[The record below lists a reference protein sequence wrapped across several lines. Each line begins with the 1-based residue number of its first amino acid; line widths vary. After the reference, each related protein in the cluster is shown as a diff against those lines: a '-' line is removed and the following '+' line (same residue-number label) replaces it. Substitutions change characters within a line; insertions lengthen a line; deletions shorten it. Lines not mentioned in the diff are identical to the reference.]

1 VMKAGHFVLR
11 KAVARRWWGRMSKKG
26 KREESSDEES
36 SEDEL
41 SDDESS
47 DEESSDEPEDE
58 VIGVE
63 AGLDLSDKESEEEE
77 IGVEMDSDSDSKEEE
92 SITTTKTSLPL
103 PPALK
108 TKDVPKTKG
117 VKDGVEREGAE
128 SWVDGVIG
136 CKVGVA
142 SWLEEGQSEE
152 AAVKTGGDVQCEEDA
167 VLKKGDAARA
177 ESGVDET
184 VGSGVGAVNWLVKE
198 RGAEVS
204 TEGGGVRC
212 DKEIALERTEEGDML
227 RDMEGV
233 GQRGVEDE
241 GTKKSDEEQSK
252 IREGRKTSK
261 LRGKL
266 TKKDKRQLLQGIDK
280 VFSRDNGLRRRH
292 RWKRHQQIVEDLEK
306 RWELSKR
313 SRDLRRHLQ
322 SRRRYVAPQIGSAL
336 ACFLSPLHMEIKD
349 RKEIEG
355 VDEQEKG

>member
-1 VMKAGHFVLR
+1 MKAGHFVLK

-63 AGLDLSDKESEEEE
+63 AGSDLSDKESEEEV
-77 IGVEMDSDSDSKEEE
+77 IGVEMDSDSDSEEEE

-108 TKDVPKTKG
+108 TKDVPKTKR

-128 SWVDGVIG
+128 SWVNRVIG
-136 CKVGVA
+136 CKVEVA

-177 ESGVDET
+177 ESDVDET
-184 VGSGVGAVNWLVKE
+184 VSSGVGAVSWLVKE

-212 DKEIALERTEEGDML
+212 DKEIALERIEEGGKKTVIN
-227 RDMEGV
+227 EG
-233 GQRGVEDE
+233 GDILCEEDVVL
-241 GTKKSDEEQSK
+241 EES
-252 IREGRKTSK
+252 
-261 LRGKL
+261 GKEAE
-266 TKKDKRQLLQGIDK
+266 
-280 VFSRDNGLRRRH
+280 H
-292 RWKRHQQIVEDLEK
+292 
-306 RWELSKR
+306 
-313 SRDLRRHLQ
+313 
-322 SRRRYVAPQIGSAL
+322 
-336 ACFLSPLHMEIKD
+336 
-349 RKEIEG
+349 G
-355 VDEQEKG
+355 VDGVVGSGVWVADWQVEEKKMGVLDTREDALKGEKGTISLAQARDAVPGPNCMLKSLWG

>member
-1 VMKAGHFVLR
+1 
-11 KAVARRWWGRMSKKG
+11 
-26 KREESSDEES
+26 
-36 SEDEL
+36 L

-47 DEESSDEPEDE
+47 DEESSNEPEDE

-63 AGLDLSDKESEEEE
+63 AGSDLSDEESEDEV

-117 VKDGVEREGAE
+117 VKDEVEREEAE

-152 AAVKTGGDVQCEEDA
+152 AAVKTGGDVQCKEDA
-167 VLKKGDAARA
+167 VLKKGDVARV

-184 VGSGVGAVNWLVKE
+184 VGSGVGAVSWLVKE
-198 RGAEVS
+198 RGAEVL

-212 DKEIALERTEEGDML
+212 DKEIALERTEEGGEKTAINEGGNILCAEEVILEESGKEAEHGVDGVVGSGVWVADWQVKEKKMGIPDTGEDVRHNEEVALERTEEGDML

-266 TKKDKRQLLQGIDK
+266 TKKDKRQLLQGMNK
-280 VFSRDNGLRRRH
+280 VFSRGNGLRRRH
-292 RWKRHQQIVEDLEK
+292 HWKRHQQIVEDLEK
-306 RWELSKR
+306 
-313 SRDLRRHLQ
+313 
-322 SRRRYVAPQIGSAL
+322 
-336 ACFLSPLHMEIKD
+336 
-349 RKEIEG
+349 
-355 VDEQEKG
+355 

>member
-1 VMKAGHFVLR
+1 MKAGHFVLR

-47 DEESSDEPEDE
+47 DEESSNEPEDE

-63 AGLDLSDKESEEEE
+63 AGSDLSDEESEDEV
-77 IGVEMDSDSDSKEEE
+77 IGVEMDSDSDSEEEE

-108 TKDVPKTKG
+108 IKDVPKTKG
-117 VKDGVEREGAE
+117 VKDGVEREGVE

-152 AAVKTGGDVQCEEDA
+152 ATVKTGGDVQCEEDA

-184 VGSGVGAVNWLVKE
+184 VGSGVEAVSWLVKE

-212 DKEIALERTEEGDML
+212 DKEIALERTEEGGEKTAIN
-227 RDMEGV
+227 EG
-233 GQRGVEDE
+233 EDVLCKE
-241 GTKKSDEEQSK
+241 DVILEES
-252 IREGRKTSK
+252 
-261 LRGKL
+261 GKEAE
-266 TKKDKRQLLQGIDK
+266 
-280 VFSRDNGLRRRH
+280 H
-292 RWKRHQQIVEDLEK
+292 
-306 RWELSKR
+306 
-313 SRDLRRHLQ
+313 
-322 SRRRYVAPQIGSAL
+322 
-336 ACFLSPLHMEIKD
+336 
-349 RKEIEG
+349 G
-355 VDEQEKG
+355 VDGVVGSDVWVADWQVEEKKMGVLDTREDAPRDEDVVLKRKGETG